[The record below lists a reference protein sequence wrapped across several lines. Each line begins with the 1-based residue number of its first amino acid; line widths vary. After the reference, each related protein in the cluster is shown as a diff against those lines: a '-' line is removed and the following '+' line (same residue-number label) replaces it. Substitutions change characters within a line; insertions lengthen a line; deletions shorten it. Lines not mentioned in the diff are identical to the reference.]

1 MSEAGA
7 PQVPVDRSSG
17 GAGPSTLPSCP
28 PLTPCPAMVKAKDGT
43 DSVESFELETAEEE
57 SEEDEEDDEEDA
69 VFVKKGRH
77 GSENGAAKKPLI
89 KGSQRNGA
97 RNGAMQTEIREGWN
111 PRVDAG

>member
-1 MSEAGA
+1 M
-7 PQVPVDRSSG
+7 PVDRSSG
-17 GAGPSTLPSCP
+17 GAGPCTLTSCP
-28 PLTPCPAMVKAKDGT
+28 PLTTCPAMVKARDGT

-89 KGSQRNGA
+89 KGSKRNGA
-97 RNGAMQTEIREGWN
+97 RNGAMQTEIREGWDVW
-111 PRVDAG
+111 VDAG